1 MSGRINL
8 LINQLREKL
17 NNTLPGDAAHKLLEP
32 QTRRHYEG
40 HEPLVHPRKSSIM
53 IIIYPSGD
61 FFSTYTILRPKYD
74 GVHSHQIAFP
84 GGQEEKQ
91 DDNLLDTAIR
101 ETQEEIDVTVNKNE
115 VLGKLTDIYIP
126 PSNFMVAPYI
136 AFLDSKPQT
145 KRQPSEVEEII
156 EVNLREIIAPDAIV
170 SRSLFLERYGEVRVP
185 CFMAGDYII
194 WGATAMI
201 MSELREVLRK
211 IFTGQ

>member
-1 MSGRINL
+1 MSGSKNL
-8 LINQLREKL
+8 LIEQLRETL
-17 NNTLPGDAAHKLLEP
+17 NKTLPGNAAHKLLEP
-32 QTRRHYEG
+32 QTRRRYDKHT
-40 HEPLVHPRKSSIM
+40 PLVHPRKSSIM
-53 IIIYPSGD
+53 IIIFPSGD

-74 GVHSHQIAFP
+74 GIHSDQIGFP
-84 GGQEEKQ
+84 GGQKEWQ

-101 ETQEEIDVTVNKNE
+101 ETQEEIAVTIDKNE

-136 AFLDSKPQT
+136 AFRESKPST
-145 KRQPSEVEEII
+145 ERQPSEVEKII

-170 SRSLFLERYGEVRVP
+170 SRSLYVEHYGEVHVP
-185 CFMAGDYII
+185 CFMAGEYVI

-211 IFTGQ
+211 IFAAG